1 MQEANLSYRPEDDH
15 TTRAFKYIVN
25 YMTRLDYTRRQV
37 ANAAALHPRTLNNLL
52 NGRGYM
58 REEQLSRLLRG
69 VIREYGHKLPQN
81 KDGYPLIL
89 QDMSAEVYG
98 IAMSGW
104 K

>member
-1 MQEANLSYRPEDDH
+1 MEANLSYLPSDDH
-15 TTRAFKYIVN
+15 TTRAFKYIVR
-25 YMTRLDYTRRQV
+25 YMTELDLTRRQV

-58 REEQLSRLLRG
+58 REEQLSKLLRG

-81 KDGYPLIL
+81 KDGYLLIL

>member
-1 MQEANLSYRPEDDH
+1 MEAILSYLPEDDH
-15 TTRAFKYIVN
+15 TTRAFKYIVR
-25 YMTRLDYTRRQV
+25 YMTDLGYTRRQV

-52 NGRGYM
+52 SGRGYM
-58 REEQLSRLLRG
+58 REGQLSKLLRG